1 MTRPYW
7 DGKQDPREYL
17 RDRDSYDRA
26 MAERFPVL
34 RAEEFIRRIEA
45 GGVGPD
51 GLPTHCPKDFLFD
64 ADGWRKCKQ
73 EALAKQ
79 KKQDDDNKLREE
91 LLKLSVTELLQ
102 RLDVQKYG
110 HGLCDADI
118 AAYEARL
125 GVRFSSGCREYLRD
139 TSRLSSPPVDLLG
152 VSCEDQYDILA
163 MTKDAQTDLPI
174 LGRYYVICVP
184 PEEWNSSVG
193 CYLQDDTDCVF
204 AVLCDRQDHLYIEP
218 EYPSF
223 VAFLVDMWFG
233 ARASNDGE

>member
-17 RDRDSYDRA
+17 RDRDSYDKA
-26 MAERFPVL
+26 MAEKYPVL
-34 RAEEFIRRIEA
+34 RTEEFIRRIEA
-45 GGVGPD
+45 GGVRSD
-51 GLPTHCPKDFLFD
+51 GLPASCPKDFLVD
-64 ADGWRKCKQ
+64 ADGWRKWKQ

-79 KKQDDDNKLREE
+79 KKQDDDDRLYEE
-91 LLKLSVTELLQ
+91 LSKLSVTELLR
-102 RLDVQKYG
+102 RLDVQKHG
-110 HGLCDADI
+110 CGLCDADI
-118 AAYEARL
+118 TAYEAQL

-163 MTKDAQTDLPI
+163 MTKDVQTDLPI

-204 AVLCDRQDHLYIEP
+204 AVLCDQQDQLYIEP

-223 VAFLVDMWFG
+223 AAFLVAMWFG
-233 ARASNDGE
+233 ARASDDGE